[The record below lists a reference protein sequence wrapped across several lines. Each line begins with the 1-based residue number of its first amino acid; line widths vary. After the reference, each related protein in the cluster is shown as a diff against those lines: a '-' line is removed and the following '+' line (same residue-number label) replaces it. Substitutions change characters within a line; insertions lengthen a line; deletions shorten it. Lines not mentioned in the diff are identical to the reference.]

1 MNSLLMFHQPPYSKN
16 TQGIVWTF
24 WRGKALPVS
33 LTSIKLIVCA
43 KIYDNIIAAIEIH
56 PGMLGRKHRKIRVEP
71 LEAIII

>member
-43 KIYDNIIAAIEIH
+43 KD
-56 PGMLGRKHRKIRVEP
+56 L
-71 LEAIII
+71 